1 MIRLYTADLQFEPYR
16 GILPRGNAAISLEKL
31 PFILK
36 KHPSPPETLASRRK
50 SNYSAGNAAT
60 PPEKDPEKPPEAS

>member
-16 GILPRGNAAISLEKL
+16 GILPRGNAAISLETL

-36 KHPSPPETLASRRK
+36 TLPSRRK
-50 SNYSAGNAAT
+50 SDYSAGNAAT

>member
-1 MIRLYTADLQFEPYR
+1 MIRLYTADLQFESYR
-16 GILPRGNAAISLEKL
+16 GILPRGNAAIYFENASI
-31 PFILK
+31 PA
-36 KHPSPPETLASRRK
+36 ETLPSRRK